1 MDLIMKINNNDKHL
15 TSFETWYRV
24 FFENKKRRIINGLE
38 FDQFEEYKFKT
49 IDPPKDEI
57 IKICSLFDH
66 FICSPNNLYFCEAR
80 QREYPIGSRYS
91 NFDTIEDLLRVINLF
106 KEKYEKLFLY
116 SLQIIDETKQY
127 KVRFATFPYEGYDKL
142 GS

>member
-1 MDLIMKINNNDKHL
+1 MKINNNDKHL

-24 FFENKKRRIINGLE
+24 FFENGKREIINGWE
-38 FDQFEEYKFKT
+38 FNQFDGSGVKT

-66 FICSPNNLYFCEAR
+66 FICSPNNLYFCEKR
-80 QREYPIGSRYS
+80 QQEYPIGSRTLNS
-91 NFDTIEDLLRVINLF
+91 ETIGDLLRVINLY

-127 KVRFATFPYEGYDKL
+127 KVRFATFPYEGYDRL
-142 GS
+142 DR

>member
-1 MDLIMKINNNDKHL
+1 MKINNNDKHL
-15 TSFETWYRV
+15 TSFETWYQV
-24 FFENKKRRIINGLE
+24 FFENLKREIINGRE
-38 FDQFEEYKFKT
+38 FNQFDGSGVKT

-80 QREYPIGSRYS
+80 QREYPIGSRYL
-91 NFDTIEDLLRVINLF
+91 NFDTLGDLLEKINLY

-116 SLQIIDETKQY
+116 SLQIIDETQQY

-142 GS
+142 DK